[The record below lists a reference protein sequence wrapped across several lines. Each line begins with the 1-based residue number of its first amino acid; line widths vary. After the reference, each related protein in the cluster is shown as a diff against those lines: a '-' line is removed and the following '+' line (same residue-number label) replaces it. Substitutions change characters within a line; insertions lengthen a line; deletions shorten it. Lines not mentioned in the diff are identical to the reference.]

1 MLDVILNKA
10 EEDNLKKG
18 SSKFSESADKPIKS
32 MIKSFSWRIVGT
44 LDTMLISYLI
54 TGKVS
59 LAVSIGGIEVVTKTI
74 LYYFH
79 ERLWANIH
87 RIKLYINKKSDE
99 KRVGYHKFSQ
109 INTGKI
115 NPGILRDTNVTLS

>member
-1 MLDVILNKA
+1 MLDVILNKS
-10 EEDNLKKG
+10 EEDNPKKG

-79 ERLWANIH
+79 ERLWAKIH
-87 RIKLYINKKSDE
+87 RIKLQINKKSDE
-99 KRVGYHKFSQ
+99 KRVGYHKFSR

-115 NPGILRDTNVTLS
+115 NTGILRDTNVTLS